1 MKIRNIVL
9 SFLLGGSALL
19 AANAIAQ
26 EPVMSKSEHER
37 MDSLE
42 TAYKNDREAGQKVK
56 DAKKVSDLKAR
67 NKIAR
72 GKSKEAQRVEREA
85 RNASNASRK
94 ALNAEKKAQRLR
106 RAADTKIEKADTARE
121 KSDTNE

>member
-1 MKIRNIVL
+1 M
-9 SFLLGGSALL
+9 LL
-19 AANAIAQ
+19 ATNAIAQ
-26 EPVMSKSEHER
+26 EPVMNKAEHER

-42 TAYKNDREAGQKVK
+42 TAYKKDR
-56 DAKKVSDLKAR
+56 DADQRFRDDKKVSDLKAR
-67 NKIAR
+67 NKVAR

-85 RNASNASRK
+85 RSASNASRK

-106 RAADTKIEKADTARE
+106 RAADTKIEKANTARE